1 MAAREASARTVR
13 YGGTDLDHQVR
24 AAAHDLQS
32 KQFALGRAESAL
44 ERALTHGA
52 AEVQRLR
59 LLVAEAESHLASLVA
74 SKEAPN

>member
-1 MAAREASARTVR
+1 MAGREASARTVR

-44 ERALTHGA
+44 ERALTHGTS
-52 AEVQRLR
+52 EVQRLR
-59 LLVAEAESHLASLVA
+59 TAVAAAQSHLASLLA
-74 SKEAPN
+74 SQQEPN